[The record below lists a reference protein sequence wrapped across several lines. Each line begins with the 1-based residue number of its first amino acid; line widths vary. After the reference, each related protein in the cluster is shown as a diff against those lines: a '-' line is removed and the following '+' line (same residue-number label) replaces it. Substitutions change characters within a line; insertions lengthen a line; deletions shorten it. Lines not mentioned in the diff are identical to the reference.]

1 MWQQDTNT
9 TEQLAKGFAAS
20 GSRFAK
26 TFLSKIQSGANDGV
40 ALDEKG
46 QAEVCAAVWAAI
58 MATFDASHYS
68 KEQQAELLP
77 AVWQLMAP
85 FWAKHGPGMTEGMHL
100 VADQAR
106 RYLPID
112 AAQDVHQ
119 IAANIVGVLLDTLPV
134 TNKAGSTAGRQ
145 LRTTLSSHML
155 ADLGRLDAL
164 NGRNTSA
171 GLTNAPNRIRLSQAN
186 ALRSLPR
193 P

>member
-58 MATFDASHYS
+58 TATFAASHYS

-77 AVWQLMAP
+77 AVWRLMSP
-85 FWAKHGPGMTEGMHL
+85 FWAKHGAGMTDGMQL

-106 RYLPID
+106 RYLPD
-112 AAQDVHQ
+112 PANDVHQ
-119 IAANIVGVLLDTLPV
+119 VATHIVAVLLGALSV
-134 TNKAGSTAGRQ
+134 ANGAGSTAGRQ
-145 LRTTLSSHML
+145 LRANLSSHML

-171 GLTNAPNRIRLSQAN
+171 GLTNAPSRIRLSQAN

>member
-20 GSRFAK
+20 GSRFAR
-26 TFLSKIQSGANDGV
+26 TFLSRIQTSANDGV

-46 QAEVCAAVWAAI
+46 QADVCAAVWAAI
-58 MATFDASHYS
+58 TATFAASHYS

-77 AVWQLMAP
+77 AIWQLMSP
-85 FWAKHGPGMTEGMHL
+85 FWAKHGSGMTDGMHL
-100 VADQAR
+100 IADQAR
-106 RYLPID
+106 RYLPVD
-112 AAQDVHQ
+112 PANDVHQ
-119 IAANIVGVLLDTLPV
+119 VATHIVAALLDALPV
-134 TNKAGSTAGRQ
+134 ANGAGSTAGRQ
-145 LRTTLSSHML
+145 LRAKLSSHML

-171 GLTNAPNRIRLSQAN
+171 GLTSAPNRIRLSQAN

>member
-26 TFLSKIQSGANDGV
+26 TFLSKIQSGANGGM
-40 ALDEKG
+40 ALDANG

-58 MATFDASHYS
+58 EATFDASHYS
-68 KEQQAELLP
+68 KEQRAELLP
-77 AVWQLMAP
+77 LVWQMMAP
-85 FWAKHGPGMTEGMHL
+85 FWAKHGPEMTAGMHL
-100 VADQAR
+100 VADKAR
-106 RYLPID
+106 RYLPVD
-112 AAQDVHQ
+112 AAHDVHQ
-119 IAANIVGVLLDTLPV
+119 IAANIVGVLLDTLAV
-134 TNKAGSTAGRQ
+134 ADNAGSPAGRQ
-145 LRTTLSSHML
+145 LRATLSSHML

-164 NGRNTSA
+164 NGRNTSP
-171 GLTNAPNRIRLSQAN
+171 GLTNAPSRIRLSQAN

>member
-26 TFLSKIQSGANDGV
+26 TFLSKIQSGVNDGV

-58 MATFDASHYS
+58 TATFAASHYS

-77 AVWQLMAP
+77 AIWKFMAP
-85 FWAKHGPGMTEGMHL
+85 FWAKHGPGMTDGMHSI
-100 VADQAR
+100 ADQAR
-106 RYLPID
+106 RYLPVD
-112 AAQDVHQ
+112 PANDVHQ
-119 IAANIVGVLLDTLPV
+119 VSTHIVAGLLDALYV
-134 TNKAGSTAGRQ
+134 ANGAGSTAGRQ
-145 LRTTLSSHML
+145 LRAKLSSHML

-171 GLTNAPNRIRLSQAN
+171 GLTNAPSRIRLSQAN